1 MRTCLCECVCFRL
14 TAALNITWW
23 PQNTHTFICHAY
35 THGPRLPQDPRTWVR
50 KWSVSPQS
58 FSANQN
64 SRNTGQSDLKVS
76 KPPQTDEWET
86 VCVCVSQL
94 NVLFLLCMCVFV
106 FTEENYS
113 SMCQASL
120 DSHKHCVSEYLCIA
134 ITEILSVGFKFLIL
148 KENAWENELTDS
160 LSEMLKC
167 PISRFRRENEH
178 ECVSFG
184 HKLDRRSR

>member
-1 MRTCLCECVCFRL
+1 
-14 TAALNITWW
+14 
-23 PQNTHTFICHAY
+23 
-35 THGPRLPQDPRTWVR
+35 
-50 KWSVSPQS
+50 
-58 FSANQN
+58 
-64 SRNTGQSDLKVS
+64 
-76 KPPQTDEWET
+76 
-86 VCVCVSQL
+86 
-94 NVLFLLCMCVFV
+94 
-106 FTEENYS
+106 
-113 SMCQASL
+113 MCQASL